1 MIQSKAGV
9 YVMFEKRWKN
19 AGLAGYL
26 VCTFAI
32 LAVYS
37 CGRDQAPADIAGK
50 YEIDL
55 NFTRGPV
62 DFRVAVSKKD
72 ITIADN
78 ITLLLQTKA
87 RDKYV
92 VELPSFGD
100 QLEQFG
106 IVDYKT
112 FEPELGDGD
121 EVITRREYKLEPFLS
136 GEYKIPP
143 MIVEFHSEGDTVRH
157 YVESDTITV
166 NVNSL
171 LPEDKSVLEIKD
183 IAGPQ
188 DLPREFPWPLVIAGI
203 VLVCG
208 ILAVAIFKLRKKNRR
223 VISLPAAH
231 EVALLRL
238 KRLLD
243 RKLAEQKMYREFT
256 IEVSDILRRY
266 IEDRFG
272 LRAPERTTEEFLIE
286 AGSGLEVDDEKK
298 EMIAQFLVHCDMVK
312 FALLQ
317 PTERDVQKT
326 FDSCRDFINATKIKK
341 EVKREA
347 A

>member
-1 MIQSKAGV
+1 M
-9 YVMFEKRWKN
+9 
-19 AGLAGYL
+19 
-26 VCTFAI
+26 VCAFVI
-32 LAVYS
+32 LAIYS
-37 CGRDQAPADIAGK
+37 CGGGQAPVDVAGK
-50 YEIDL
+50 YEIDR

-62 DFRVAVSKKD
+62 VFRVAVSKKE

-78 ITLLLQTKA
+78 IILLLQTKT

-92 VELPSFGD
+92 AELPSFGD
-100 QLEQFG
+100 KLEQFG
-106 IVDYKT
+106 IVDYET
-112 FEPELGDGD
+112 FEPELRNND
-121 EVITRREYKLEPFLS
+121 EIITSRKYKLEPFLS

-143 MIVEFHSEGDTVRH
+143 MIVEFHGEGDTVRH

-166 NVNSL
+166 RVNSL
-171 LPEDKSVLEIKD
+171 LPEDKSALEIKD

-188 DLPREFPWPLVIAGI
+188 ELPREFPWPFVIVGI

-208 ILAVAIFKLRKKNRR
+208 ILAVVLFKLRKKKRR
-223 VISLPAAH
+223 VIPLPAAH
-231 EVALLRL
+231 EIALLRL
-238 KRLLD
+238 QRLLD

-266 IEDRFG
+266 IEDRFA

-298 EMIAQFLVHCDMVK
+298 EMIEQFLVHCDMVK
-312 FALLQ
+312 FAHFQ
-317 PTERDVQKT
+317 PTEKDVQRT
-326 FDSCRDFINATKIKK
+326 FDSCRDFVIATEIKK